1 MADPAR
7 ALSVLSALQEAGV
20 SLSIDDFGTGYSSMS
35 YLKRLPVDE
44 LKIDR
49 SFVTDMIAEGS
60 DSVLVRSS
68 IDLGHNLGLSVV
80 AEGVED
86 QATASALADLG
97 CDVLQGY
104 HLARP
109 MDAVS
114 MTTWLANGPGGAPGG
129 PADPGS
135 LCRSTGDGRRARPAG
150 LTRFEDRGSA
160 VRSAGPRVGPVQ
172 GRAPRRRALP

>member
-1 MADPAR
+1 MADPTK
-7 ALSVLSALQEAGV
+7 ALAVLTSLQQAGV

-49 SFVTDMIAEGS
+49 SFVMDMLANGS
-60 DSVLVRSS
+60 DDVLVRSS

-86 QATASALADLG
+86 QETVEALSGLG

-109 MDAVS
+109 MDATA
-114 MTTWLANGPGGAPGG
+114 TTAWLA
-129 PADPGS
+129 
-135 LCRSTGDGRRARPAG
+135 ARPDDAAAAQHAASG
-150 LTRFEDRGSA
+150 TA
-160 VRSAGPRVGPVQ
+160 
-172 GRAPRRRALP
+172 API